1 MPNKTTSGTLFKP
14 ELVTEMFS
22 KVKGHSSLAKLS
34 AAEPMPF
41 AGTDTFIFTMDGEA
55 AIVGEGAQKP
65 AGPAAIAP
73 VTIKPIKFIYQHRVT
88 DEFVHLSE
96 EKQIPY
102 LRAFADGFSKKIARG
117 LDIAGFHGFNPA
129 TATASTIVGTNCFTG
144 KVTDSGHIITYDAA
158 HPDDN
163 IDDAVGAI
171 QTSDGIVTGVAMCPA
186 MGAAIGKMKMAHSN
200 QAMYPEFRFGGNPA
214 AFGALA
220 SDINNT
226 VSFGTGTL
234 LRAVVGDFANC
245 FKWGYA
251 ANIPLEIIQYGD
263 PDGQGDLKRTNEI
276 VLRSE
281 AYIGWGILDPSSFA
295 LIQAAAAA
303 QSGDGE

>member
-73 VTIKPIKFIYQHRVT
+73 VTIKPIKFVYQHRVT

-102 LRAFADGFSKKIARG
+102 LRTFADGFSKKIARG

-144 KVTDSGHIITYDAA
+144 QVTDSAHIITYDATA
-158 HPDDN
+158 PDDN

-186 MGAAIGKMKMAHSN
+186 MHSN

-251 ANIPLEIIQYGD
+251 ANIPLEIIEYGD

-281 AYIGWGILDPSSFA
+281 AYIGWGILDPGSFA
-295 LIQAAAAA
+295 LIRAAAA
-303 QSGDGE
+303 SGDGE

>member
-55 AIVGEGAQKP
+55 AIVGEGSQKP

-73 VTIKPIKFIYQHRVT
+73 VTIKPIKFVYQHRVT

-129 TATASTIVGTNCFTG
+129 
-144 KVTDSGHIITYDAA
+144 
-158 HPDDN
+158 
-163 IDDAVGAI
+163 
-171 QTSDGIVTGVAMCPA
+171 
-186 MGAAIGKMKMAHSN
+186 
-200 QAMYPEFRFGGNPA
+200 
-214 AFGALA
+214 
-220 SDINNT
+220 
-226 VSFGTGTL
+226 
-234 LRAVVGDFANC
+234 
-245 FKWGYA
+245 
-251 ANIPLEIIQYGD
+251 
-263 PDGQGDLKRTNEI
+263 
-276 VLRSE
+276 
-281 AYIGWGILDPSSFA
+281 
-295 LIQAAAAA
+295 
-303 QSGDGE
+303 